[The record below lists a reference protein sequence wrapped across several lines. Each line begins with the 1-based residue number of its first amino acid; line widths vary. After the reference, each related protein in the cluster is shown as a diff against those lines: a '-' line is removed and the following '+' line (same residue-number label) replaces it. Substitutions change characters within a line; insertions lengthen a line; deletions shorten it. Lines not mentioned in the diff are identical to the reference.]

1 MGFFCGVCPSFL
13 TMHSMCSKMRHVF
26 LARHHAVSA
35 LLKGWWPSNW
45 GEDGTPNYG
54 ILRDI
59 IVEPCWNQILI
70 AVLGSSVG
78 CYRFSMELG
87 PFPNPESV
95 CHGFHLSTPSVAF
108 CSSASSKLLLLLK
121 PFRQNSLASP
131 VQKALAHWERLDRF
145 GMRQEQRS
153 WYITEVSQERKLVVT
168 PVESCFWGTNML
180 RSSMCPAC
188 NVWFCLWGMPRN
200 GHVQKWIVPHTRPLF
215 HIPGCPLAFHHFQ
228 HQENANNIKSRW
240 SHQSVASRR
249 VPSRPCS
256 SEALPP
262 WQSGAVECRPWTI
275 LNELMHV
282 GDRGSHRMWLI
293 SDCLVTISNH

>member
-45 GEDGTPNYG
+45 GEDGTPNCG
-54 ILRDI
+54 ILRYI

-95 CHGFHLSTPSVAF
+95 CHGFHLSVPSVAF

-121 PFRQNSLASP
+121 PFPQNSLASP

-188 NVWFCLWGMPRN
+188 NVRFCLCGMPRN
-200 GHVQKWIVPHTRPLF
+200 GHVQKWSCRKLWYTVGVLGIFHDSPLI
-215 HIPGCPLAFHHFQ
+215 HIPGHCSTYPDVPLLF
-228 HQENANNIKSRW
+228 
-240 SHQSVASRR
+240 
-249 VPSRPCS
+249 
-256 SEALPP
+256 
-262 WQSGAVECRPWTI
+262 T
-275 LNELMHV
+275 M
-282 GDRGSHRMWLI
+282 
-293 SDCLVTISNH
+293 SNTKKMLT